1 MHAGLATPLTLLS
14 TAGELQ
20 ASGILSG
27 RDQMAMPCE
36 CLFMV
41 GTLVTWYVITGHVMS
56 GCVQHV

>member
-27 RDQMAMPCE
+27 RDQMAMSCE
-36 CLFMV
+36 CLV
-41 GTLVTWYVITGHVMS
+41 DTLVTWYVITGHVMS